1 MRNEERGDSWD
12 VIVERARRSREAAAP
27 DSTSGETVRP
37 RAAKAAELDGLSVD
51 SKDYGGS
58 ADDVDLSTLTCAQ
71 IVDDIRRNISC
82 ISFCHARVIALID
95 EVERR
100 GLWAEWVGVKTL
112 TEWVMHVASVS
123 MHTAREYVRVM
134 RALREM
140 PKVKK
145 SLAGGDVSFSKV
157 REVTRLG
164 ERIGDDEALRLATLA
179 TGSQISRIS
188 QNYQQ
193 LADKIDNGPFPLYL
207 AQDSVSMRQV
217 GPGRTRITI
226 ELEEDEAA
234 EIATMLD
241 AARQVLE
248 RPIAEVGETA
258 ESGAEDEVENSAGEV
273 PYEPVSQVMCL
284 MEVIRAFPRAAPAG
298 SVDAD
303 RARLLVHASAEVIT
317 RSGATV
323 EAAPAFEPPMVSIP
337 ARAATETGVP
347 AGTPAGGKSRADMLT
362 GATYEEDVPAGTQ
375 KERADTTCRIE
386 GFGGITAAT
395 AERLSCEALISG
407 VIKDSGGDVLML
419 GRSKRLVSRRQRL
432 ALSVRDVCCQ
442 FPGCRSR
449 RRCDAHHIRPWSQ
462 GGATDMDNLILLC
475 RRHHTVVH
483 KYQLRIERTG
493 ADFAGA
499 MRGPAAFAFYM
510 PDGSQLLPLESR
522 VRGRMM
528 FNTAVRVAEVQ
539 KITKAAD
546 PGTVGGG
553 YGFDLGLCI
562 AWMFEAEWR
571 HAREKNAAA

>member
-1 MRNEERGDSWD
+1 MRDDEP
-12 VIVERARRSREAAAP
+12 ITAEAA
-27 DSTSGETVRP
+27 DLE
-37 RAAKAAELDGLSVD
+37 GLSAD
-51 SKDYGGS
+51 PKDYGG
-58 ADDVDLSTLTCAQ
+58 ADADVDPSTLTCEQ
-71 IVDDIRRNISC
+71 IVTDIRRNISC
-82 ISFCHARVIALID
+82 ISFCHARVITLID

-134 RALREM
+134 KALREM

-188 QNYQQ
+188 QNCPQ

-217 GPGRTRITI
+217 APGRTRITI

-248 RPIAEVGETA
+248 RPVAEMA
-258 ESGAEDEVENSAGEV
+258 EAAEPGAEDEVDNSAEGKSEGAEEA

-323 EAAPAFEPPMVSIP
+323 EAALAFKPPLLSIP
-337 ARAATETGVP
+337 AKLVTDAGVP
-347 AGTPAGGKSRADMLT
+347 AGTEGESDGRAEEGVGPDRPAGV
-362 GATYEEDVPAGTQ
+362 EEDVPAGTQ

-407 VIKDSGGDVLML
+407 VIKDAGGDVLML

-442 FPGCRSR
+442 FPGCRAR
-449 RRCDAHHIRPWSQ
+449 RRRDAHHIRPWSQ
-462 GGATDMDNLILLC
+462 GGRTDMDNLILLC

-499 MRGPAAFAFYM
+499 MRGPAAFAFYL

-528 FNTAVRVAEVQ
+528 FNTAVRVAKVKQ
-539 KITKAAD
+539 ITKAAD

-562 AWMFEAEWR
+562 AWMFEAERR
-571 HAREKNAAA
+571 HAREGKAVV